1 VLSRLISKLTYAN
14 VVATLALFLALG
26 GGLAWALANNSVKS
40 KHIKDGQVKPNDLS
54 PASKPQVF
62 SYSASTGDDVQ
73 EEIVDHEG
81 YRVLA
86 ACDNFSGRPELEF
99 FLELPED
106 GRMFGFLIE
115 DASNAEPVP
124 SSGPGSDVVGGDVF
138 SLGEVTAPAG
148 ETDILFAGLTYAGST
163 EGATID
169 LHLVADDNEADTCTM
184 RGTLTPGIIQ
194 PE

>member
-1 VLSRLISKLTYAN
+1 MLSRLISKLTYAN

-54 PASKPQVF
+54 PTSKPQVL
-62 SYSASTGDDVQ
+62 SYSASTGDNVQ
-73 EEIVDHEG
+73 EEVVNHEG

-86 ACDNFSGRPELEF
+86 ACDSASGGRPELEF

-106 GRMFGFLIE
+106 GQVFGFLLE
-115 DASNAEPVP
+115 DASNADPVP

-138 SLGEVTAPAG
+138 SVGEVTAPAG
-148 ETDILFAGLTYAGST
+148 ENDIVFAGLIYAGST

-169 LHLVADDNEADTCTM
+169 LHLVADDDDDTCIL
-184 RGTLTPGIIQ
+184 RGTLTPGII
-194 PE
+194 PAA

>member
-1 VLSRLISKLTYAN
+1 M
-14 VVATLALFLALG
+14 
-26 GGLAWALANNSVKS
+26 
-40 KHIKDGQVKPNDLS
+40 KPNDLS
-54 PASKPQVF
+54 PTSKPQVF

-73 EEIVDHEG
+73 EEVVDHEG

-86 ACDNFSGRPELEF
+86 ACDSLSGRPVLEF

-106 GRMFGFLIE
+106 GRLFGFLLE

-148 ETDILFAGLTYAGST
+148 ETDILFAGLNYAGST

-169 LHLVADDNEADTCTM
+169 LHLVADDNEADTCTL
-184 RGTLTPGIIQ
+184 RGTLTPGVIP